1 MGALSYHQKTI
12 QKEIN
17 GPVAVKNYMS
27 TVNSLLQEH
36 MEHGTIQNTNKP
48 KDLFLNW
55 LSVTDKKCLIHACR
69 LIVSVLTVAPSGV
82 YDHWDRALDTLIE
95 YLCDWVWLGCLVG
108 SLVE

>member
-1 MGALSYHQKTI
+1 MLEPSFCHWPTGWEGSELVSHPRVTHMGALSYHQKTI

-69 LIVSVLTVAPSGV
+69 LIVSVLTV
-82 YDHWDRALDTLIE
+82 
-95 YLCDWVWLGCLVG
+95 
-108 SLVE
+108 SL